1 MCDNYIVHAMSD
13 ISSHDIIQ
21 HSVSDVVK
29 METDP
34 AYQIVTSDQVDYKK
48 GPDPAYQVHVLS
60 SSSKSGTLDSA
71 SDKLTKQSYQVQLQC
86 ISST

>member
-1 MCDNYIVHAMSD
+1 MSD
-13 ISSHDIIQ
+13 IPSHDIIQ

-34 AYQIVTSDQVDYKK
+34 AYQIVTSDQVEYKK

-60 SSSKSGTLDSA
+60 SNSKSGTLDSA
-71 SDKLTKQSYQVQLQC
+71 FAADHDKQSYQVQLGPNPVYQ
-86 ISST
+86 